1 MKPETITAA
10 RKAWAAI
17 NTAANAVLDLA
28 ETINK
33 KDTK

>member
-17 NTAANAVLDLA
+17 NTAINALLDLA
-28 ETINK
+28 ETTN

>member
-1 MKPETITAA
+1 MKPETIIAA

-17 NTAANAVLDLA
+17 NTAVNAILDLA